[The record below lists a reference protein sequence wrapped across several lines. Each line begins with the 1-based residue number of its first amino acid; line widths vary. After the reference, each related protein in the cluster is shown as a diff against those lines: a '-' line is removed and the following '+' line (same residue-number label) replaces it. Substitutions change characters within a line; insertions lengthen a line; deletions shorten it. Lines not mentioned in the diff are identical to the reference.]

1 MRHAWDVPV
10 RRSALEGRT
19 ILFAESEPAIAPG
32 IRQNFQAAGATVLSS
47 RGLAEALWLA
57 EHPFLSAAVVDVRFG
72 SDGTEEMCRHLQRSG
87 IRYVLYAGNENV
99 RDNARRSGVV
109 VCGMAHAGTLMDSV
123 VALFE

>member
-1 MRHAWDVPV
+1 MNHAWDVGV

-19 ILFAESEPAIAPG
+19 ILFAESEPVIAPG
-32 IRQNFQAAGATVLSS
+32 IRQHFQAAGATVLSS

-72 SDGTEEMCRHLQRSG
+72 SDGTAQMCRHLQRSG
-87 IRYVLYAGNENV
+87 IRYVLYAGNEN
-99 RDNARRSGVV
+99 ARYGAPRGGVAA
-109 VCGMAHAGTLMDSV
+109 CEMAHTGSLIDSV